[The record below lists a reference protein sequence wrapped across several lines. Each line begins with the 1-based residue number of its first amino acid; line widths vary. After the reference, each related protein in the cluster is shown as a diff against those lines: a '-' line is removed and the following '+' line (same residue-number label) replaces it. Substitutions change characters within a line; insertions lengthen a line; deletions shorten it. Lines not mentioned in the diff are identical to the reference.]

1 MQRQG
6 PIAVVIL
13 SALFSTI
20 TFFLR
25 GAEDIQTYALIVAI
39 VISGFA
45 LLLGVD
51 SLILYH
57 MRNIQEG
64 KNTFFSGVLIISF
77 FTTVIWGFFAWWRY
91 GSPFAQDSTFMWLFL
106 NVYLPL
112 DATMFS
118 ILAFYISSAA
128 YRAFR
133 ARNFNALI
141 LLITASVIMIGRVL
155 YSNIVFP
162 LALSVFLFLAGLWI
176 FANTRKLY
184 GSELLFRRFLG
195 GFLMGGAFVIL
206 LPPIFNF
213 LGGNIS
219 ALTDWLLSVPQNA
232 AKRGIYLGLGFGQ
245 VAFALRIMFGIERSW
260 IR

>member
-1 MQRQG
+1 MQKQG

-13 SALFSTI
+13 SGLI
-20 TFFLR
+20 TLIIFFLK
-25 GAEDIQTYALIVAI
+25 GGEDLQTYPLRIAI
-39 VISGFA
+39 IISGFA

-57 MRNIQEG
+57 MRNIQER
-64 KNTFFSGVLIISF
+64 KNTLFSGILIISF
-77 FTTVIWGFFAWWRY
+77 LVTVIWGFFAWWRY
-91 GSPFAQDSTFMWLFL
+91 GSPFAQNSTFMWLFI

-118 ILAFYISSAA
+118 ILAFYIASAA

-141 LLITASVIMIGRVL
+141 LLTTASVIMIGRVL

-162 LALSVFLFLAGLWI
+162 VALGIFLFLMGLWI
-176 FANTRKLY
+176 FTNTGKLY
-184 GSELLFRRFLG
+184 GYELLFRRFLG
-195 GFLMGGAFVIL
+195 GFLMGGAFLVF

-213 LGGNIS
+213 LGGNIA

-232 AKRGIYLGLGFGQ
+232 AKRGMYLGLGFGQ
-245 VAFALRIMFGIERSW
+245 VAFALRILFGIERSW

>member
-6 PIAVVIL
+6 PIAVVVL
-13 SALFSTI
+13 SALFSTV
-20 TFFLR
+20 TFFLK
-25 GAEDIQTYALIVAI
+25 GADEIQTYGILIAI

-45 LLLGVD
+45 LILGVD

-57 MRNIQEG
+57 TRNIQRG
-64 KNTFFSGVLIISF
+64 KNSLFSGILLISF
-77 FTTVIWGFFAWWRY
+77 WTTVIWGIFAWYRY
-91 GSPFAQDSTFMWLFL
+91 GSPFAQNSSFMWLFI

-118 ILAFYISSAA
+118 ILAFYIASAA

-133 ARNFNALI
+133 ARNTNALV
-141 LLITASVIMIGRVL
+141 LLLTASIIMIGRVL

-162 LALSVFLFLAGLWI
+162 LGLSIFLFISGFWI
-176 FANTRKLY
+176 FKNVGRLY
-184 GSELLFRRFLG
+184 GAELIFRRFLG
-195 GFLMGGAFVIL
+195 AFLMAGALVVL
-206 LPPIFNF
+206 VPSIFSF
-213 LGGNIS
+213 IGS
-219 ALTDWLLSVPQNA
+219 KASFLTDWILSIPQNA
-232 AKRGIYLGLGFGQ
+232 AKRGMILGLSFGQ